1 MLSRAAILASVLL
14 LAAHPG
20 ADVIKSA
27 RSGPWSEPATW
38 EGGAVPGAGAKVLV
52 RPGHAVLYDV
62 VSDQALRAVFV
73 GGTLRFAT
81 DRSTRLDVGL
91 IKIQAGDACVE
102 DGFSCDVHL
111 QPPAGDAVRPALE
124 VGTQEQPVD
133 AKHTALIRLV
143 YFEGM
148 DKETLPAIISCAGRM
163 EFHGAPMNR
172 TWVKLGATA
181 KAGDAEVTLS
191 EPVTGW
197 KAGDKVI
204 LTATKRDESESG
216 TRRPGKRNRRVFTE
230 ERTVKAVDGAKVTL
244 DAALEVEHL
253 GAGETRGEIA
263 NLSRNVIVE
272 SAEPDK
278 MRGHTMYHRHSE
290 GSISYAEFRH
300 LGKENVLG
308 KYSLHFH
315 LLGATMRG
323 ASVIGASIWDSGN
336 RWITVHGTN
345 YLVIRDCVGYQSV
358 GHGFF
363 LEDGTEAYN
372 VLDRNL
378 AVQSFK
384 GKKLP
389 KQVLPFDGNE
399 GSGFWWANNLNTF
412 TRNVT
417 VENDRYGYRFEA
429 TRTSQMKLT
438 MEILQPDGTRKEV
451 DIRTLPFVRFDDNE
465 AHSDGLYGFNLGEGV
480 DRVGPDAKHPLVIR
494 NLKLWDIH
502 YAFRPEIPSVLVEG
516 LTIIR
521 AVYGI
526 YHPDFNNHVYR
537 RVYIGDTNA
546 EPFNRGH
553 DDENVQYGPFTVDG
567 LVMERCNGTLIQVSQ
582 HSPTGKAAAHFRGV
596 EFKENKPYQASYV
609 NTTAN
614 GQPKDAPAD
623 DLIPYVFHDWYGP
636 GRHAKLLTA
645 QMAEKAN
652 DGLEYKDGPAP
663 FVGKKM
669 KSAEAKDIAFPELLT
684 PVDDLPPATVIT
696 SVSKGVVRGT
706 TADNGTVKRVLV
718 NGVEAKATAPNF
730 SQWEVTIDAAGK
742 IEAWAEDAAG
752 NVETNRHVRR

>member
-1 MLSRAAILASVLL
+1 MLTRAAILASALL
-14 LAAHPG
+14 LAASPR
-20 ADVIKSA
+20 ADVLKSA
-27 RSGPWSEPATW
+27 RSGPWSDPATW

-62 VSDQALRAVFV
+62 VSDQAIRSIYV

-81 DRSTRLDVGL
+81 DRDTRLDVGL
-91 IKIQAGDACVE
+91 IKIQAGEECVE
-102 DGFSCDVHL
+102 DGFTCDVHL
-111 QPPAGDAVRPALE
+111 KAPDAGAARPALE
-124 VGTQEQPVD
+124 VGAAERPVEAGRT
-133 AKHTALIRLV
+133 AKIRLV
-143 YFEGM
+143 HFEGM
-148 DKETLPAIISCAGRM
+148 NPETLPAIISCAGRM
-163 EFHGAPMNR
+163 EFHGAPMSR

-181 KAGDAEVTLS
+181 KPGATEVALS

-197 KAGDKVI
+197 KAGDQVI

-216 TRRPGKRNRRVFTE
+216 TRRPGKRNRKVFTE
-230 ERTVKAVDGAKVTL
+230 ERIVKSVDGAKVVLETP
-244 DAALEVEHL
+244 LEVEHL
-253 GAGETRGEIA
+253 GEGETRGEIA

-272 SAEPDK
+272 SAGPDK
-278 MRGHTMYHRHSE
+278 VRGHTMYHRHSE

-315 LLGATMRG
+315 LLGNTMRG
-323 ASVIGASIWDSGN
+323 ASVVGASIWDSHN
-336 RWITVHGTN
+336 RWITIHGTN
-345 YLVIRDCVGYQSV
+345 YLVVRDCVGYQSV

-378 AVQSFK
+378 AVQSYK

-389 KQVLPFDGNE
+389 KQVLPFDANE

-429 TRTSQMKLT
+429 TRTSQLKLT
-438 MEILQPDGTRKEV
+438 MEVLQPDGGKKEV

-465 AHSDGLYGFNLGEGV
+465 AHSEGLYGFNLGEGV

-494 NLKLWDIH
+494 NLRIWDIH
-502 YAFRPEIPSVLVEG
+502 YAFRPEIPSVLVED
-516 LTIIR
+516 LRIIR
-521 AVYGI
+521 AVYGV

-537 RVYIGDTNA
+537 RVYIGDTVS

-596 EFKENKPYQASYV
+596 EFRENKPYRASYV
-609 NTTAN
+609 DTTAN
-614 GQPKDAPAD
+614 GQPKDAPPD
-623 DLIPYVFHDWYGP
+623 DVIPYVFHDWYGP

-645 QMAEKAN
+645 QMVERAN
-652 DGLEYKDGPAP
+652 DGLEYKEGPAP
-663 FVGKKM
+663 FVGKTM
-669 KSAEAKDIAFPELLT
+669 KSAEAKDIAFPDLLA

-706 TADNGTVKRVLV
+706 TSDNGVVKRVLV

-730 SQWEVTIDAAGK
+730 SQWEAAIDAAGR
-742 IEAWAEDAAG
+742 IEAWAEDASG
-752 NVETNRHVRR
+752 NVEAHRHAR

>member
-1 MLSRAAILASVLL
+1 MLTRAAILASVLL
-14 LAAHPG
+14 LAARPG
-20 ADVIKSA
+20 ADVLKSA
-27 RSGPWSEPATW
+27 KSGSWSDPATW
-38 EGGAVPGAGAKVLV
+38 EGGAVPGAGSKVLV

-62 VSDQALRAVFV
+62 VSDRAIRAIYV
-73 GGTLRFAT
+73 GGTLRFAV
-81 DRSTRLDVGL
+81 DRDTRLDVGL
-91 IKIQAGDACVE
+91 IKIQAGEECVE
-102 DGFSCDVHL
+102 DGFTCDVHL
-111 QPPAGDAVRPALE
+111 KAPDAAAVRPALE
-124 VGTQEQPVD
+124 VGTADRPVEAGRT
-133 AKHTALIRLV
+133 AKIRLV
-143 YFEGM
+143 HFEGM
-148 DKETLPAIISCAGRM
+148 NPETLPAIISCAGRM

-181 KAGDAEVTLS
+181 KPGAAEVALS

-197 KAGDKVI
+197 KAGDQVI
-204 LTATKRDESESG
+204 LTATRRDESESG
-216 TRRPGKRNRRVFTE
+216 TRRPGKRNRKVFTE
-230 ERTVKAVDGAKVTL
+230 ERIVKSVDGAKVLLETP
-244 DAALEVEHL
+244 LEVDHL
-253 GAGETRGEIA
+253 GEGETRGEIA

-272 SAEPDK
+272 SADPDK
-278 MRGHTMYHRHSE
+278 VRGHTMYHRNSE

-315 LLGATMRG
+315 LLGSTMRG
-323 ASVIGASIWDSGN
+323 ASVIGASIWDSHN
-336 RWITVHGTN
+336 RWITIHGTN
-345 YLVIRDCVGYQSV
+345 YLVVRDCVGYQSV

-399 GSGFWWANNLNTF
+399 GSGFWWANNLNSF

-429 TRTSQMKLT
+429 TQSSQLKLT
-438 MEILQPDGTRKEV
+438 MEVLQPDGGKKEV
-451 DIRTLPFVRFDDNE
+451 DIRTLPFVRFEDNE

-502 YAFRPEIPSVLVEG
+502 YAFRPEIPSVLVED
-516 LTIIR
+516 LKIIR

-537 RVYIGDTNA
+537 RVYIGDTVS

-596 EFKENKPYQASYV
+596 EFKENKPYRSSYV
-609 NTTAN
+609 DTTAN

-623 DLIPYVFHDWYGP
+623 DLIPYIFHDWYGP

-645 QMAEKAN
+645 QMVERAN

-669 KSAEAKDIAFPELLT
+669 KSAEAKDIAFPDLLA

-696 SVSKGVVRGT
+696 SVSKGIVRGT
-706 TADNGTVKRVLV
+706 TSDNGVVKRVLV
-718 NGVEAKATAPNF
+718 NGVEAKATGPNF
-730 SQWEVTIDAAGK
+730 SQWEAAIDAAGK
-742 IEAWAEDAAG
+742 VEAWAEDAAG
-752 NVETNRHVRR
+752 NVETNRHSR

>member
-1 MLSRAAILASVLL
+1 MLTRAAILASVLL
-14 LAAHPG
+14 LAARPG
-20 ADVIKSA
+20 ADVLKSA
-27 RSGPWSEPATW
+27 KSGSWSDPATW

-62 VSDQALRAVFV
+62 VSDRAIRAIYV
-73 GGTLRFAT
+73 GGTLRFAV
-81 DRSTRLDVGL
+81 DRDTRLDVGL
-91 IKIQAGDACVE
+91 IKIQAGEECVE
-102 DGFSCDVHL
+102 DGFTCDVHL
-111 QPPAGDAVRPALE
+111 KAPDAAAVRPALE
-124 VGTQEQPVD
+124 VGTADRPVEAGRT
-133 AKHTALIRLV
+133 AKIRLV
-143 YFEGM
+143 HFEGM
-148 DKETLPAIISCAGRM
+148 NPETLPAIISCAGRM

-181 KAGDAEVTLS
+181 KPGAAEVALS

-197 KAGDKVI
+197 KAGDQVI
-204 LTATKRDESESG
+204 LTATRRDESESG
-216 TRRPGKRNRRVFTE
+216 TRRPGKRNRKVFTE
-230 ERTVKAVDGAKVTL
+230 ERIVKSVDGAKVLLETP
-244 DAALEVEHL
+244 LEVDHL
-253 GAGETRGEIA
+253 GEGETRGEIA

-272 SAEPDK
+272 SADPDK
-278 MRGHTMYHRHSE
+278 VRGHTMYHRNSE

-315 LLGATMRG
+315 LLGSTMRG
-323 ASVIGASIWDSGN
+323 ASVIGASIWDSHN
-336 RWITVHGTN
+336 RWITIHGTN
-345 YLVIRDCVGYQSV
+345 YLVVRDCVGYQSV

-399 GSGFWWANNLNTF
+399 GSGFWWANNLNSF

-429 TRTSQMKLT
+429 TQSSQLKLT
-438 MEILQPDGTRKEV
+438 MEVLQPDGGKKEV
-451 DIRTLPFVRFDDNE
+451 DIRTLPFVRFEDNE

-502 YAFRPEIPSVLVEG
+502 YAFRPEIPSVLVED
-516 LTIIR
+516 LKIIR

-537 RVYIGDTNA
+537 RVYIGDTVS

-596 EFKENKPYQASYV
+596 EFKENKPYRSSYV
-609 NTTAN
+609 DTTAN

-623 DLIPYVFHDWYGP
+623 DLIPYIFHDWYGP

-645 QMAEKAN
+645 QMVERAN

-669 KSAEAKDIAFPELLT
+669 KSAEAKDIAFPDLLA

-696 SVSKGVVRGT
+696 SVSKGIVRGT
-706 TADNGTVKRVLV
+706 TSDNGVVKRVLV
-718 NGVEAKATAPNF
+718 NGVEAKATGPNF
-730 SQWEVTIDAAGK
+730 SQWEAAIDAAGK
-742 IEAWAEDAAG
+742 VEAWAEDAAG
-752 NVETNRHVRR
+752 NVETNKHIR